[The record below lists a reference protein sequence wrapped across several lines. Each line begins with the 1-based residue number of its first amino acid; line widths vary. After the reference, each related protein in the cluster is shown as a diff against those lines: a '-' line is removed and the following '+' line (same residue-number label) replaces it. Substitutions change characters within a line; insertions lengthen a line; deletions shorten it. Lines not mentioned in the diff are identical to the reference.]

1 MSTRPQRPRRSAMYV
16 PAINARAVE
25 KSRTLDMDSVIYDLE
40 DAVAP
45 DMKATARAQLVAA
58 FDAGG
63 FGHRETVIRIN
74 AADTAV
80 ADYLNVTT
88 VAEPVPAPV
97 KSAALLL
104 VGTLYEQRESQGD
117 RQFYK
122 NPTFENLLNPYRV
135 MVA

>member
-1 MSTRPQRPRRSAMYV
+1 MA
-16 PAINARAVE
+16 ALL
-25 KSRTLDMDSVIYDLE
+25 TLPEAKLHCRIDHNDE
-40 DAVAP
+40 DALLGALI
-45 DMKATARAQLVAA
+45 ATA
-58 FDAGG
+58 
-63 FGHRETVIRIN
+63 T
-74 AADTAV
+74 TAV

-88 VAEPVPAPV
+88 VDSTAAAPV

-135 MVA
+135 HS